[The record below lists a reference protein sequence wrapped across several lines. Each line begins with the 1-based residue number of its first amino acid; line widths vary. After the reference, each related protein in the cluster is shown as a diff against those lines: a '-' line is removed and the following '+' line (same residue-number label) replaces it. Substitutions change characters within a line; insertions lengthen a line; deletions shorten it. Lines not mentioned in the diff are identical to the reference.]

1 MATVGFPGVDTIRAP
16 SQHWVPLRTRSSM
29 PRTKPS
35 PAKGPQINRFSPP
48 RAPQTPVERARLIER
63 IEASDAP
70 LTLICAPAGF
80 GKTTL
85 MQQLR
90 QRYQARDVAT
100 VWLQL
105 DRADNELGRFLQ
117 SMIGATQVALPQF
130 FPPDLANPRQRATA
144 QGLAA
149 DLLDRISLSDAA
161 IALFLDD
168 LELMTNEDVRDFL
181 QRLLTNLGP
190 HQRVI
195 MGSRTTP
202 ALALGRLRAHR
213 LLLELDQGDL
223 RFTREETASY
233 LERQSLSAP
242 AVLQS
247 LQRRT
252 EGWPVA
258 LQLAVITLNAKGRS
272 GSDWLQRFSGP
283 TAGVP
288 EYLGQE
294 VLESRPAKQR
304 DFLLRSSVLGEIC
317 AGMCDAVLGRTDSA
331 DMIAQIVRSNL
342 LLSSIDAEQ
351 RWFRYHPLFADFLRS
366 RMRDE
371 APDEMQDLHRRAAR
385 WTAANGLL
393 NEAVTHALA
402 ARDHELAADL
412 LAPSAM
418 DMVRSGRVAD
428 VVRAIEPLPEF
439 EVVRRPGLLRA
450 AAYAAIFAHR
460 FGDAARF
467 IEAIERAGRGT
478 DGSDDEIAGM
488 RLMLLA
494 WTDKLPEL
502 LEIVAAM
509 RDDTSRFGPFTAGLA
524 NNADAYRNIALGNY
538 VEAEQSL
545 ARARQACEPI
555 DALYVLSYAACFSAG
570 IELTTG
576 NVAAARNTLDGAMN
590 RAIVNGQRHGS
601 SGAVVATYLAEAL
614 YEVNEIDVC
623 DALVNDYLPIVVE
636 TGLPDHLI
644 VLHRIAARLHLLHG
658 RRDAAQGVL
667 TQLHDV
673 GAKRGIRRLGAAVW
687 LERVCLALREGE
699 IDRARRAL
707 ALGSDPALWR
717 TFGHF
722 QLYASEIEDPSIA
735 EFRVRLVLGQ
745 SDEALPQL
753 EAALHAAKA
762 AGRRRRALRLLLLRA
777 QMLESQG
784 RSREASAAFEK
795 AIMGAVR
802 GGMVR
807 NLTDEAW
814 AIETLGKRATFVAD
828 PRVAPLWRA
837 LMPAPCAQSNDIKR
851 PAADAAPCVAFHLT
865 NREIQVLRL
874 LWKGGSNKA
883 IARDLFLSENTIETH
898 LRRLYAK

>member
-1 MATVGFPGVDTIRAP
+1 
-16 SQHWVPLRTRSSM
+16 M
-29 PRTKPS
+29 PRPKPS

-117 SMIGATQVALPQF
+117 SMIGATHVALPQF

-195 MGSRTTP
+195 MGSRTAP

-213 LLLELDQGDL
+213 LLLELDQEDL

-247 LQRRT
+247 LQQHT

-272 GSDWLQRFSGP
+272 GPDWLQRFSGS
-283 TAGVP
+283 TTGVA
-288 EYLGQE
+288 EYLAQE

-317 AGMCDAVLGRTDSA
+317 AAMCDAVLGRRDSA

-428 VVRAIEPLPEF
+428 VVRAIEPLPEC
-439 EVVRRPGLLRA
+439 ELVRRPDLLRA

-460 FGDAARF
+460 YGDGARF
-467 IEAIERAGRGT
+467 IEAIESAGRST
-478 DGSDDEIAGM
+478 DGSDDDEIAGM

-502 LEIVAAM
+502 LETVAAM
-509 RDDTSRFGPFTAGLA
+509 RDDASRFGPFTAGLA
-524 NNADAYRNIALGNY
+524 NNADAYCNIALGNY

-570 IELTTG
+570 IELITG
-576 NVAAARNTLDGAMN
+576 NVAAARTTLDGAMN
-590 RAIVNGQRHGS
+590 RAIANGQRHGS

-644 VLHRIAARLHLLHG
+644 MLHRIAARLHLLHG

-673 GAKRGIRRLGAAVW
+673 GAKRGIRRLGAAAW
-687 LERVCLALREGE
+687 LERVYLALRDGE
-699 IDRARRAL
+699 VDRARRAL
-707 ALGSDPALWR
+707 TLGSDPTLWR
-717 TFGHF
+717 SFGDF
-722 QLYASEIEDPSIA
+722 KPYASEIEDPPIA
-735 EFRVRLVLGQ
+735 EFRLRLALGH

-753 EAALHAAKA
+753 EAALHAAEA

-777 QMLESQG
+777 QMLESQA
-784 RSREASAAFEK
+784 RQREASATLEA
-795 AIMGAVR
+795 AVR
-802 GGMVR
+802 GAAGGGMVR
-807 NLTDEAW
+807 TLIDDAW
-814 AIETLGKRATFVAD
+814 TMETLGKRATFAGD
-828 PRVAPLWRA
+828 PRVAPLLQA
-837 LMPAPCAQSNDIKR
+837 LMPAPCAEGANIKR
-851 PAADAAPCVAFHLT
+851 PALDTGPIGAFRLT

-883 IARDLFLSENTIETH
+883 IARDLFLTENTIETH
-898 LRRLYAK
+898 LRRIYEKLGTRNRTQAAAIAREAGAI

>member
-1 MATVGFPGVDTIRAP
+1 
-16 SQHWVPLRTRSSM
+16 M

-35 PAKGPQINRFSPP
+35 PVKGLQINKFSPP
-48 RAPQTPVERARLIER
+48 RAPQTPVERARLIDR
-63 IEASDAP
+63 IDASDAP

-117 SMIGATQVALPQF
+117 SIIGATHVALPQF
-130 FPPDLANPRQRATA
+130 FPADLANPRQRASV
-144 QGLAA
+144 QGLAV
-149 DLLDRISLSDAA
+149 DLLDRFSLSDTA

-168 LELMTNEDVRDFL
+168 LELITDEDVRDFL
-181 QRLLTNLGP
+181 QRLLTTLGP

-195 MGSRTTP
+195 MGSRTAP

-247 LQRRT
+247 LQQHT

-258 LQLAVITLNAKGRS
+258 LQLAAITLNTKGRH
-272 GSDWLQRFSGP
+272 GADWLQRFSGS
-283 TAGVP
+283 TEGVA
-288 EYLGQE
+288 EYLAQE

-304 DFLLRSSVLGEIC
+304 DFLLRSSVLGELC
-317 AGMCDAVLGRTDSA
+317 AAMCDAVLGRIDSA

-351 RWFRYHPLFADFLRS
+351 RWFRYHPLFADFLRA
-366 RMRDE
+366 RFRDE
-371 APDEMQDLHRRAAR
+371 APGEMQDLHRRAAR
-385 WTAANGLL
+385 WTAANGLM

-428 VVRAIEPLPEF
+428 VVRAIDLLPES
-439 EVVRRPGLLRA
+439 EVVRRPHLLRA

-460 FGDAARF
+460 YGDAARL
-467 IEAIERAGRGT
+467 IEAMERAGRTT
-478 DGSDDEIAGM
+478 DGNDDDEIFGM
-488 RLMLLA
+488 RLMLLG

-502 LEIVAAM
+502 LDTVAAM
-509 RDDTSRFGPFTAGLA
+509 RDDTMRFGPFTAGLA
-524 NNADAYRNIALGNY
+524 SNADAYCNIALGNY
-538 VEAEQSL
+538 VGAEQIL
-545 ARARQACEPI
+545 ARARRACEPI
-555 DALYVLSYAACFSAG
+555 KALYVLSYAACFSAG
-570 IELTTG
+570 IELISG
-576 NVAAARNTLDGAMN
+576 DVVSARTILDGAMN
-590 RAIVNGQRHGS
+590 RAIAEGQRYGS
-601 SGAVVATYLAEAL
+601 SGAVVATYLAEIL
-614 YEVNEIDVC
+614 YETDETDVC
-623 DALVNDYLPIVVE
+623 DALVSDYLSIVIE

-658 RRDAAQGVL
+658 RRDAAQSVL
-667 TQLHDV
+667 TQLHDL
-673 GAKRGIRRLGAAVW
+673 GAKRGIRRLGAAAW
-687 LERVCLALREGE
+687 LERAYLALRDGE

-717 TFGHF
+717 SFGDF
-722 QLYASEIEDPSIA
+722 EPYASEIEDPAIA
-735 EFRVRLVLGQ
+735 EFRLRLAHGH
-745 SDEALPQL
+745 SDEALPRL
-753 EAALHAAKA
+753 EAALRAAEA
-762 AGRRRRALRLLLLRA
+762 AGRRRRALRLLLLQA

-784 RSREASAAFEK
+784 RQREASATLET
-795 AIMGAVR
+795 AVR
-802 GGMVR
+802 GAVGSGMVR
-807 NLTDEAW
+807 TLADDAW
-814 AIETLGKRATFVAD
+814 AIETLGKRATFVGD
-828 PRVAPLWRA
+828 PRVAPLLRV
-837 LMPAPCAQSNDIKR
+837 LMLAPCAEGAVIKR
-851 PAADAAPCVAFHLT
+851 LAPDSTGPIRAFHLT

-883 IARDLFLSENTIETH
+883 IARDLFLTENTIETH
-898 LRRLYAK
+898 LRRIYEKLGTRNRTQAAAIAREAGVI

>member
-1 MATVGFPGVDTIRAP
+1 
-16 SQHWVPLRTRSSM
+16 M
-29 PRTKPS
+29 PRTMPR
-35 PAKGPQINRFSPP
+35 PAKGPGRFSPP

-90 QRYQARDVAT
+90 QRYQARDIAT
-100 VWLQL
+100 VWLRL
-105 DRADNELGRFLQ
+105 DRADNELGRFLH
-117 SMIGATQVALPQF
+117 SVIGATHVAVPQF
-130 FPPDLANPRQRATA
+130 FPADLAKPQQRASA

-168 LELMTNEDVRDFL
+168 LELMTDQDVRDFL

-195 MGSRTTP
+195 MGSRTVP
-202 ALALGRLRAHR
+202 ALALGRLRAHG
-213 LLLELDQGDL
+213 LLLELDQADL

-247 LQRRT
+247 LQQHT

-258 LQLAVITLNAKGRS
+258 LQLAVITLNAKGKS
-272 GSDWLQRFSGP
+272 GPDWLRRFSGS
-283 TAGVP
+283 TAGVA
-288 EYLGQE
+288 EYLAQE
-294 VLESRPAKQR
+294 VLDSRPAKQR

-317 AGMCDAVLGRTDSA
+317 AAMCDAVLGRTDST
-331 DMIAQIVRSNL
+331 DMIAQSVRSNL

-351 RWFRYHPLFADFLRS
+351 RWFRYHPLFADFLRA

-385 WTAANGLL
+385 WSAANGLM

-412 LAPSAM
+412 LAPFAM
-418 DMVRSGRVAD
+418 EMVRTGRVAD
-428 VVRAIEPLPEF
+428 TVRANELLPEY
-439 EVVRRPGLLRA
+439 EVVRRPDLLRA

-460 FGDAARF
+460 YGDAARF
-467 IEAIERAGRGT
+467 IETIERGV
-478 DGSDDEIAGM
+478 DDEIAGM
-488 RLMLLA
+488 RLMLLG

-502 LEIVAAM
+502 LEAVAAM
-509 RDDTSRFGPFTAGLA
+509 RADTSRFGPFTAGLA
-524 NNADAYRNIALGNY
+524 SNADAYGNIALGNY
-538 VEAEQSL
+538 VEAEQNL

-555 DALYVLSYAACFSAG
+555 NALYVLSYAACFSAG
-570 IELTTG
+570 IELIAG
-576 NVAAARNTLDGAMN
+576 NVAAARTTLDGAMN
-590 RAIVNGQRHGS
+590 RAIAEGQRYGS

-614 YEVNEIDVC
+614 YEANEIDVC
-623 DALVNDYLPIVVE
+623 GALVNDYMPIVVE

-644 VLHRIAARLHLLHG
+644 MMHRIAARLHLLHE
-658 RRDAAQGVL
+658 RRDAAQAVL

-673 GAKRGIRRLGAAVW
+673 GAKRSIRRLGAAAW
-687 LERVCLALREGE
+687 LERVYLALRDGD

-707 ALGSDPALWR
+707 ALGSDSALWR
-717 TFGHF
+717 SFGDF
-722 QLYASEIEDPSIA
+722 KPYASEIEDPPIS
-735 EFRVRLVLGQ
+735 EFRLRLALGRC
-745 SDEALPQL
+745 DEALPQL
-753 EAALHAAKA
+753 EAALHAAEA
-762 AGRRRRALRLLLLRA
+762 AGRRRRALRLQLLRA

-784 RSREASAAFEK
+784 RPREASATLETAVR
-795 AIMGAVR
+795 GAVR

-807 NLTDEAW
+807 TLTDDAW
-814 AIETLGKRATFVAD
+814 AMETLGKRATFAGD
-828 PRVAPLWRA
+828 PRVAPLLRA
-837 LMPAPCAQSNDIKR
+837 LMPAPRAEGADIKR
-851 PAADAAPCVAFHLT
+851 PAPDAGPRGAFHLT

-883 IARDLFLSENTIETH
+883 IARDLFLTENTIETH
-898 LRRLYAK
+898 LRRIYEKLGTRNRTQAAAIACEACAI

>member
-1 MATVGFPGVDTIRAP
+1 
-16 SQHWVPLRTRSSM
+16 M
-29 PRTKPS
+29 PRTMPS

-48 RAPQTPVERARLIER
+48 RAPQTPVERARLIDR

-117 SMIGATQVALPQF
+117 SVIAATHVALPRF
-130 FPPDLANPRQRATA
+130 FPADLANPRQRASA

-168 LELMTNEDVRDFL
+168 LELMTDEDVRDFL

-195 MGSRTTP
+195 MGSRTAP
-202 ALALGRLRAHR
+202 ALALGRLRGHG
-213 LLLELDQGDL
+213 LLLEFDQGDL

-233 LERQSLSAP
+233 LERQSLGASA
-242 AVLQS
+242 VIQS
-247 LQRRT
+247 LQQCT
-252 EGWPVA
+252 EGWPAA
-258 LQLAVITLNAKGRS
+258 LQLAAITLNAKGRS
-272 GSDWLQRFSGP
+272 GPDWLQRFSGS
-283 TAGVP
+283 TAGVA
-288 EYLGQE
+288 EYLAQE

-317 AGMCDAVLGRTDSA
+317 AAMCDAVLGRTDSA
-331 DMIAQIVRSNL
+331 DMIAQVVRSNL
-342 LLSSIDAEQ
+342 LLSAIDAEQ
-351 RWFRYHPLFADFLRS
+351 RWFRYHPLFADFLRA
-366 RMRDE
+366 RMRNE

-385 WTAANGLL
+385 WTASDGLM

-402 ARDHELAADL
+402 ARDYELAADL
-412 LAPSAM
+412 LAPRAM

-428 VVRAIEPLPEF
+428 VVRAIELMPEF
-439 EVVRRPGLLRA
+439 EVVRRPDLLRA
-450 AAYAAIFAHR
+450 ATYAAIFTHR
-460 FGDAARF
+460 YSDAARF
-467 IEAIERAGRGT
+467 IETIERAGCSA
-478 DGSDDEIAGM
+478 DGGDDVEIFGM
-488 RLMLLA
+488 RLMLLG

-502 LEIVAAM
+502 LETVAAR

-524 NNADAYRNIALGNY
+524 SNADAYCNIALGNY
-538 VEAEQSL
+538 VEAERCL
-545 ARARQACEPI
+545 ARARHACEPI
-555 DALYVLSYAACFSAG
+555 NALYVLSYAACFSAG
-570 IELTTG
+570 VELITG
-576 NVAAARNTLDGAMN
+576 NVAAARTTLDGAMN
-590 RAIVNGQRHGS
+590 RAIADGQRYGS

-614 YEVNEIDVC
+614 YEADEIDVC

-644 VLHRIAARLHLLHG
+644 MLHRIAARLHLLHG

-687 LERVCLALREGE
+687 LERVYLALREGE
-699 IDRARRAL
+699 TDRARRAL

-717 TFGHF
+717 TFGDF

-784 RSREASAAFEK
+784 RQREASATLETAVR
-795 AIMGAVR
+795 GAVG

-807 NLTDEAW
+807 TLTDDAW
-814 AIETLGKRATFVAD
+814 AMETLGKRATFAGD
-828 PRVAPLWRA
+828 PRVAPLLRA
-837 LMPAPCAQSNDIKR
+837 LMPPPCAEGADVKR
-851 PAADAAPCVAFHLT
+851 PAPDAGPTGALHLT

-883 IARDLFLSENTIETH
+883 IARDLFLTENTIETH
-898 LRRLYAK
+898 LRRIYEKLGTRNRTQAAAIAREAGAI